1 MTTTTSTTP
10 MAPAQES
17 EMVPRRAIIGIG
29 LTLAGV
35 LAGVAAVRLGG
46 HGPQRQ
52 DAAALSTRLLR
63 FEDLPDGGILVL
75 DHAGGQ
81 RLAVMT
87 GEQGFLRGVLRSLM
101 RERRRSG
108 MDLRAPLELVARADG
123 GLTLADPSTGQRIEL
138 ESFGPSNLAVFAPW
152 VAAAAVDPSHRGA
165 TPR

>member
-63 FEDLPDGGILVL
+63 FEDLPDGGILVV
-75 DHAGGQ
+75 DHASGTA
-81 RLAVMT
+81 LATMH

-101 RERRRSG
+101 RERRRREL
-108 MDLRAPLELVARADG
+108 DLKAPLALIARADG
-123 GLTLADPSTGQRIEL
+123 RLTLHDPSTGQRIDL
-138 ESFGPSNLAVFAPW
+138 ESFGPSNFAVFAPW
-152 VAAAAVDPSHRGA
+152 VAAPAADPRFPGA
-165 TPR
+165 PTR

>member
-1 MTTTTSTTP
+1 MDTTTRSHP
-10 MAPAQES
+10 LPASHEVVS
-17 EMVPRRAIIGIG
+17 RRALMTIGV
-29 LTLAGV
+29 TLASV
-35 LAGVAAVRLGG
+35 LGGVALVQMTG
-46 HGPQRQ
+46 HGPKRREGQ
-52 DAAALSTRLLR
+52 ALSRRLLR
-63 FEDLPDGGILVL
+63 FEDMPDGGILVL
-75 DHAGGQ
+75 DHARGD